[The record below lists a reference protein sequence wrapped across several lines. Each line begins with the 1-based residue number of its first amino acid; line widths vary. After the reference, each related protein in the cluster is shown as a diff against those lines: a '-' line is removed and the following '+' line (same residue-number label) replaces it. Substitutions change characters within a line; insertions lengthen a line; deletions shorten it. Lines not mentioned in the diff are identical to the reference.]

1 MEEEFPKID
10 IYLPQCNAQSVV
22 GWNVG
27 LRPYRTGGIRLELEK
42 TNDDQSV
49 YHNYGHGGAGASLAP
64 GCAKYIVELFSK
76 TEEIGKEIA
85 VVGAGYAGLFTAK
98 FLNEK
103 GYKVTVYAAQMPEK
117 DCVFKENHPCITS
130 LVAGGYW
137 MPFGADVGDVELF
150 EQLQKDSWNYYHRKI
165 IDQSLPGLKIR
176 NAYSLFPDDPLAKHP
191 LVTGLIKSK
200 KIKLSADGKNYIP
213 AWSFET
219 IHMDG
224 NLLIPYLYE
233 NLSKKGIKFINKKFS
248 SSSDLKTLN
257 EKIIFNCTG
266 GGNLFNDPN
275 LINIRGQTLYLIP
288 QPEVDYFLFGP
299 AINTD
304 DGRCPK
310 CSIYPGS
317 RHISVGLTYEKSGNK
332 ELRVDQQTLERLRL
346 NVEHLVNLLT
356 GKKAVPNTY

>member
-1 MEEEFPKID
+1 MEKELYKVD
-10 IYLPQCNAQSVV
+10 IYLPQCHAQSVI
-22 GWNVG
+22 GCNVG
-27 LRPYRTGGIRLELEK
+27 MRPYRTGGIRLELEK
-42 TNDDQSV
+42 INDDQSV

-76 TEEIGKEIA
+76 TEGVCKEVAVIGS
-85 VVGAGYAGLFTAK
+85 GYAGLFTAK
-98 FLNEK
+98 FLNER

-117 DCVFKENHPCITS
+117 NYVFKENHPCITS
-130 LVAGGYW
+130 LVGGGYW
-137 MPFGADVGDVELF
+137 MPFGVDAGDICLF
-150 EQLQKDSWNYYHRKI
+150 EQLQKDSWNYYHSKI
-165 IDQSLPGLKIR
+165 ADHSLPGLKIR

-191 LVTGLIKSK
+191 LVAGLIKSE

-224 NLLIPYLYE
+224 NLLIHYLYE

-248 SSSDLKTLN
+248 APSDLKTLN

-275 LINIRGQTLYLIP
+275 LKNIRGQTLYLTP

-304 DGRCPK
+304 DGNCPK

-317 RHISVGLTYEKSGNK
+317 RHLSIGLTYEKSEDK
-332 ELRVDQQTLERLRL
+332 ELEVNQQTLEMLRL

-356 GKKAVPNTY
+356 GKSSP

>member
-1 MEEEFPKID
+1 MVEDFPKVD
-10 IYLPQCNAQSVV
+10 IYPPNCDAQSVI
-22 GWNVG
+22 GCNVG

-64 GCAKYIVELFSK
+64 GCAKYIVELLSK
-76 TEEIGKEIA
+76 AEEVCQEVA
-85 VVGAGYAGLFTAK
+85 VIGAGYAGLFTAK
-98 FLNEK
+98 LLGEK
-103 GYKVTVYAAQMPEK
+103 GYKVTVYASQMPEK
-117 DCVFKENHPCITS
+117 DYFFKENQPCITS
-130 LVAGGYW
+130 LVGGGYW
-137 MPFGADVGDVELF
+137 MPFGVDVGDVALF
-150 EQLQKDSWNYYHRKI
+150 EQLQKDSWNYYHSKI
-165 IDQSLPGLKIR
+165 TDQSLPGLKIR
-176 NAYSLFPDDPLAKHP
+176 KAYSLFPEDHLSKHP
-191 LVTGLIKSK
+191 LAVGLMNSK

-219 IHMDG
+219 IHMEG

-233 NLSKKGIKFINKKFS
+233 NLSKKGIKFITKKFS
-248 SSSDLKTLN
+248 NSFDLKTLN

-275 LINIRGQTLYLIP
+275 LKNIRGQTLYLTP

-299 AINTD
+299 AINAD
-304 DGRCPK
+304 DGNCPK

-317 RHISVGLTYEKSGNK
+317 RHLSVGLTYEKTEDK
-332 ELRVDQQTLERLRL
+332 ELRVNQQILEMLRL

-356 GKKAVPNTY
+356 GKSRP